1 VVVIPVALGHMLLVA
16 LLVVVLVVQARI
28 LELVLAHALLVVVG
42 LTRPPVRQVVPNVIQ
57 DSTRILVLAHAQVFR
72 LVTLVLLVALL
83 PILLALEGSF
93 RLEAQPLVVHV
104 ALVRFLVMLLL
115 HVLIALLARFQ
126 PQTRLPVLAS
136 RLGILIP
143 IVVHRLTRYVHPVPT
158 PQGVQTPAPMFLQG
172 PGVLFPV
179 HQLTQVV
186 PLEPFRQ
193 AGRLHV

>member
-1 VVVIPVALGHMLLVA
+1 MVVALVALGHMLLVA
-16 LLVVVLVVQARI
+16 LLVVVLAVQARI

-42 LTRPPVRQVVPNVIQ
+42 LTRPPVRQVVLNAIQ

-72 LVTLVLLVALL
+72 LVTLVRPVALL
-83 PILLALEGSF
+83 PILLVLEGSF
-93 RLEAQPLVVHV
+93 RREAQPHVVHV

-126 PQTRLPVLAS
+126 PQMRLPVLAS
-136 RLGILIP
+136 LLGISIP
-143 IVVHRLTRYVHPVPT
+143 IVVHRLTKYVHLVPT
-158 PQGVQTPAPMFLQG
+158 RQVVQPPAPMFLQG
-172 PGVLFPV
+172 TGVLFPV

-186 PLEPFRQ
+186 PLEPSRQ